1 MRWVQC
7 AVQRPNPAL
16 ERFVADCRND
26 EQILGA
32 RGRDIGYTHP
42 FGSLFEKFF
51 LLVFA
56 QFPRRATQ
64 QAGGAESASRVDV
77 AVWLGGAEL
86 GGDVAEDDNRKLQ
99 TFGHVDSHQAHP
111 ISRVFK
117 HRRFG

>member
-26 EQILGA
+26 EQILGTC
-32 RGRDIGYTHP
+32 GRHIRYAHA
-42 FGSLFEKFF
+42 FGAFFQQLFR
-51 LLVFA
+51 LVFA
-56 QFPRRATQ
+56 QFPRRAPQ

-99 TFGHVDSHQAHP
+99 TFGDVDSHQAHP